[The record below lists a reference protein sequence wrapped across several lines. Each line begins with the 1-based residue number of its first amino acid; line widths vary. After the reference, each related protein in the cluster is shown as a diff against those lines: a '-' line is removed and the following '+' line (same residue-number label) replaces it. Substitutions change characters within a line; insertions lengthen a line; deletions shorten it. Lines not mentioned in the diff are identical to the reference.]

1 MELRHENGR
10 NNGLIFIKT
19 VMFAEFLG
27 TMGLML
33 AYNLSDGST
42 WTALTF
48 FLMIMLT
55 RGISGGHINPAV
67 TIGVYL
73 E

>member
-1 MELRHENGR
+1 MEVHNGH
-10 NNGLIFIKT
+10 IFFKT
-19 VMFAEFLG
+19 VMFAEFIG
-27 TMGLML
+27 TCGLML
-33 AYNLSDGST
+33 AYNLSDGSK

-48 FLMIMLT
+48 YLMMLLL

-67 TIGVYL
+67 TVGVYI